1 MQAFQ
6 LQLCEDRMA
15 TPTPSPHVDPIGVD
29 ALPGHRHALQLPD
42 GSVVALTHLPAPLP
56 GAGLAAADT
65 PTPLLV
71 VHSVNAAA
79 SAFEMLPTV
88 LRQARRRP
96 VVAIDLP
103 GFGASDK
110 PDQAS
115 TPQRMQQAVA
125 AAIAWTQRH
134 VSPVPMDVM
143 ALSLGCEFA
152 AEAVLQQP
160 QAVRTLALVSPTGM
174 ESGQANE
181 RYRGGATRA
190 QPWLHRL
197 LRIRPIGALLY
208 RLLTRPAVVR
218 WFLARSWG
226 RPDFDP
232 RLLAHGL
239 RCAALPGAQ
248 HAPLDFV
255 AGALFTRGI
264 IERYR
269 ALPVPLWVAHGT
281 RGSFTDFDACPARSG
296 PVSAETSHPV
306 ERTVFESGAMP
317 HFELPDQFDTAY
329 QRFLHGQ
336 RLVDALARRPLV
348 RPSAF
353 QPTEAALRY
362 GR

>member
-1 MQAFQ
+1 M
-6 LQLCEDRMA
+6 DRFPH
-15 TPTPSPHVDPIGVD
+15 TPPVDPIGVD
-29 ALPGHRHALQLPD
+29 ALPGQRHALTLPD
-42 GSVVALTHLPAPLP
+42 GSAVALVHLPAPAP
-56 GAGLAAADT
+56 QGLVTSQAT

-71 VHSVNAAA
+71 VHSVNATA

-88 LRQARRRP
+88 LRQANRRP

-103 GFGASDK
+103 GFGMSDK
-110 PDQAS
+110 PDQRY
-115 TPQRMQQAVA
+115 TPQQMQQAVV
-125 AAIAWTQRH
+125 AAIQWTQRH
-134 VSPVPMDVM
+134 VAPVPIDVM

-160 QAVRTLALVSPTGM
+160 HAVRTLALISPTGM

-181 RYRGGATRA
+181 RYQRGVTRER
-190 QPWLHRL
+190 PWLRRL
-197 LRIRPIGALLY
+197 LRGSPVGTLAY
-208 RLLTRPAVVR
+208 RLLTSRAAMR

-226 RPDFDP
+226 RPDFDK
-232 RLLAHGL
+232 RLLAHGR

-255 AGALFTRGI
+255 AGALFTTGI

-296 PVSAETSHPV
+296 AGSADSSHPV

-317 HFELPDQFDTAY
+317 HFELPDQFDVAY

-336 RLVDALARRPLV
+336 RLVEALARRPANSPAPF
-348 RPSAF
+348 RPLGAGMRF
-353 QPTEAALRY
+353 ER
-362 GR
+362 